1 MSATNHGM
9 KHILKSS
16 PKQSKIRLN
25 LVTLVLIAGVN
36 FHPYSSIVL
45 RVGIDAFNIDINHYH
60 LKKTTQLAIE
70 NVMKL

>member
-1 MSATNHGM
+1 M
-9 KHILKSS
+9 
-16 PKQSKIRLN
+16 LN
-25 LVTLVLIAGVN
+25 LVTLVLIAGGN

-45 RVGIDAFNIDINHYH
+45 RVGIDAFSIDINHYH